1 MSLARFITLLFVCYF
16 YNISTAQETDIT
28 IKSYTYKDSL
38 QLDFYEPITTNNQPS
53 PLLVLM
59 HGGGFASGTRDGV
72 GEVMF
77 CSNMAKKGYAI
88 ASISYRLTRKNDP
101 FNCDCDTDKK
111 MYSFVSAA
119 EDLSEAVRYLI
130 KEESLVFD
138 RNTIVLVGSSAGA
151 EAVLHNTFMNH
162 DYRFNHIPEISISGI
177 ISFSGAVSNA
187 NYISK
192 NNAVPSLFIHG
203 KKDVLVPYQ
212 TAAHHYCEEDKKGYL
227 MLDGPQTIVSKLKK
241 QKVSYIL
248 AFDPEG
254 GHEWANKG
262 YNQIELVSRFMQDL
276 VIGQKFVQETIQ
288 LDILEDSNS
297 LRLKK

>member
-1 MSLARFITLLFVCYF
+1 MSLSRYITLILILCASG
-16 YNISTAQETDIT
+16 ISFGQDTSIQ
-28 IKSYTYKDSL
+28 IKSFTYKDSL
-38 QLDFYEPITTNNQPS
+38 QLDFYQPIIKNDQPI

-72 GEVMF
+72 GEVKF
-77 CSNMAKKGYAI
+77 CKTMAKKGYAI

-101 FNCDCDTDKK
+101 FNCDCDTEKK
-111 MYSFVSAA
+111 MNSFVSAS
-119 EDLSEAVRYLI
+119 EDLSEAVRYLT

-151 EAVLHNTFMNH
+151 EAVLHSSFMNH
-162 DYRFNHIPEISISGI
+162 DYRFNHIPKISISGI

-187 NYISK
+187 NYITK

-203 KKDVLVPYQ
+203 KKDILVPYE
-212 TAAHHYCEEDKKGYL
+212 TAAHHYCEENKKGYL

-241 QKVSYIL
+241 LGESYIL

-254 GHEWANKG
+254 GHDWAFEG
-262 YNQIELVSRFMQDL
+262 YNQTELISRFMQDL
-276 VIGQKFVQETIQ
+276 VLDKLFIQEMVA
-288 LDILEDSNS
+288 
-297 LRLKK
+297 LKPANN